1 MISIK
6 GLLQMP
12 RAQRDF
18 IFDYLDKIVTFSEEV
33 KIYEMGGNKN
43 VNPIRNADLW
53 IEAYIGMVP
62 ELQEFRDYVRDEMKR
77 LGIEP
82 WPEYTYNE
90 VYNHF
95 VYSNKKKLEKFKKS
109 FDNNGHTELHN
120 SD

>member
-6 GLLQMP
+6 GLLHAP
-12 RAQRDF
+12 KAQRDF
-18 IFDYLDKIVTFSEEV
+18 ICDYLDEIKSFKEYMKMYQGEF
-33 KIYEMGGNKN
+33 KN
-43 VNPIRNADLW
+43 ATPIRNVDLW

-62 ELQEFRDYVRDEMKR
+62 DLQEFRDYVRDEMKR

-95 VYSNKKKLEKFKKS
+95 VYSNKLKLDKFKS
-109 FDNNGHTELHN
+109 TL
-120 SD
+120 